1 MTTKSFSFS
10 KTFLKCFS
18 TSFGAQYKI
27 KLAGQEPPSCKLN
40 FQGCP
45 TPILQH
51 SISEAVMRFSCSR
64 CSILHPFFPDEC
76 AFASS
81 TLTAPHRIHLYCPKS
96 FLTPFLFHTDPQ
108 FPEAE
113 NSLRPPISHS
123 IPPRTDSVASRKSER
138 EWNFA
143 LSTVKQDAK
152 REDRW
157 RRGREG
163 AKRNLSHHR
172 SFVRKEQVTLPR

>member
-1 MTTKSFSFS
+1 M
-10 KTFLKCFS
+10 
-18 TSFGAQYKI
+18 
-27 KLAGQEPPSCKLN
+27 N

-64 CSILHPFFPDEC
+64 CSILHSFFPDEC
-76 AFASS
+76 PFAFAFRHEQLRTESIYPALS
-81 TLTAPHRIHLYCPKS
+81 PYSL
-96 FLTPFLFHTDPQ
+96 PFRVRLRPEI
-108 FPEAE
+108 PEAE

-172 SFVRKEQVTLPR
+172 SLVRRESREQLYLLPR